1 MDACTWD
8 PSSEATIC
16 DNDKDTFQALKRAR
30 TGPWYAPDDY
40 QTVKQF
46 RHTDTTRLQWLD
58 LAKFSRVWPDPPIA
72 NRAFSMEAFMGTSVG
87 DQWTFKRDSGAGMY
101 LDKAIF
107 PIALSLVAEQDMFG
121 FRGLVLG
128 SEIIHSWFGHDPYL
142 GGFFEF
148 DSNGGNT
155 GGVDANR
162 VGNLPLCRF
171 EFPTN
176 AKSGT
181 QTSLRHIYEPHFIS
195 HPFPNGMSF
204 NREGLQCT
212 FESVQLDP
220 NAVPIAAP
228 RSYGAYADRISYVNE
243 RADNRDFGVTQ
254 TMKVPTGGIGGNPFW
269 LKDTKDWP
277 DILASLHFDFMPFL
291 TPTVPTRPITY
302 RFWDTLLSTA
312 VFGGPTFSIVLDDYG
327 IFDGEYYQMVM
338 RHYGQSETQ
347 IHYWRQSLSYTGR
360 DGKEVPLN
368 LKFDERAGYPK
379 HYINPH
385 AYHMINKVGNA
396 GAFDPVHSFNFMLP
410 HPFFDV
416 PDADAYFRGSA
427 TMPAG
432 LGGGGFGTG
441 AFTMSGWTGICPDL
455 CFSPTDSNIVDD
467 KGQPLPRFL
476 QGEQIDAAA
485 KSQNKQDLYRPYWNS
500 QEELPMGDK
509 RKLHEQ
515 NNNLSNPEAC
525 QDFYYTFLSASTDPL
540 LDSFAFTR
548 NTDGGEEATEPLMA
562 ESLSHELRGTHA
574 GDIPFFFG
582 TTPFKILTVSSAD
595 ETASSI
601 SPLFDK
607 QIGIHDASQKPVK
620 ILYPAIKGATNRKIV
635 DALTKIQSWAWT
647 KLAKFT
653 KDQLDKVLAGLEPI
667 LAKNFPKT
675 TKVLFTFARKFVASV
690 MAKNGF
696 NDSTGLMSAAQ
707 TSLDTNFGKLS
718 GGGWSAVVNLAKSE
732 TAPSLAKNFSQE
744 LWTYLKKVKNQL
756 SKTPIP
762 EGDIEMVDMSK
773 SDMEM
778 VRVTTKMPSEIA
790 DGKIVTGITKG
801 EEELA
806 EGVKTAT
813 TAIKDAEKVAEG
825 AVDAE
830 KTVAKAAEV
839 ATTAAGEG
847 FLSSV
852 AAPVAIAL
860 IITFALQAWEENEER
875 EAKLNA
881 DQQAVG
887 EDWRSWDTLRVPFKM
902 PLDQDATKL
911 QAKLNSLIRNGAP
924 SPDAHDVSGAY
935 TMGNDAMAKFAGW
948 EAAGN
953 MDYDFTKI
961 SVGCWNMATEWA
973 YKMRETGNWP
983 VLDRP
988 QFVPGIT
995 NMDDTTRIVALRDFF
1010 LRSNKNVQQF
1020 QLLVDLGLMTFMDL
1034 MMYSSFCDSNYT
1046 GASDRLLDFDPA
1058 SPTFGGDLRTVAN
1071 LIGMNH
1077 LCLDM
1082 VDVDRL
1088 INASGS
1094 NYASTKQQRALELL
1108 SVAEIIRTLRVVDYY
1123 MRASTWSMPV
1133 GDWRRFPPMRGIGA
1147 SLLKQA
1153 MTPIP
1158 LTSPFDYKSAST
1170 DLESGI
1176 ADINTAVQ
1184 ALDSIREEWT
1194 ALNEARDLE
1203 SIYDRVDDVNQG
1215 SAPPITNHWWTS
1227 LVEARERRWGV
1238 CPTHI
1243 TTEIKND
1250 DGTSYFHRE
1259 IPVPVFAPGRS
1270 PTMFVSSADA
1280 TFAWPTLTTKGVR
1293 MSALN
1298 NELKYFTDYGYCSSP
1313 FGMTWDTDPQDLT
1326 TLAWSSTG
1334 QSCKPTLGYQTARF
1348 LLHYEPPTPGEVS
1361 PGPPDRMPWSIV
1373 NDSTLPVVLVARDA
1387 TGAYLMTRGPFA
1399 QGTVDNSY
1407 EITKAHGY
1415 WGKLPFMPDDNRVAS
1430 ITNTYF
1436 FVPRSIYPADA
1447 TANSEISRVQ
1457 GYIDLWAQNPKFRSI
1472 KFTLNGS
1479 TVGAGGTITIMDNE
1493 ASYPH
1498 IILFEAN
1505 MRAMSDLLNNGC
1517 NTALSYFY
1525 THDFPMMSISDPG
1538 SRDAICQWLNTK
1550 IKLAMDT
1557 EGKAT
1562 IMPSTFEEQV
1572 MFHSLF
1578 RQNLFNASGE
1588 KYELRSDAWENAYA
1602 TAPTSVDFIDV
1613 PPITDACGIET
1624 LAYPPTTA
1632 KFGLTFVDKISLM
1645 DRAIQTTSNRI
1656 AYGLPI
1662 SSDIATAWADAQDD
1676 YGDIDYYWSDDGGD
1690 VQAHAQRIAAL
1701 NQTANDILN
1710 NNADLYDACIAIQ
1723 EMGNP
1728 PQIQA
1733 DYMDLF
1739 KKCEA
1744 IRVLRITAASQL
1756 AATEA
1761 LDLAQAA
1768 LSAYVPTGETGMAD
1782 AVTTLRYIFEVR
1794 KNPNIVTL
1802 SKEGLSKLSPLHRL
1816 LAQLCKD
1823 TYEKPE
1829 SQVSRAHPKT
1839 KEPAYII
1846 KTGELATTLDYNVY
1860 HMPSLVDMPG
1870 RPTLIVAFRGTDVE
1884 KDVFKFFGHKALTRL
1899 GAIATMFEPMS
1910 DLVSDLN
1917 VFQGTQADTDR
1928 FTASAAL
1935 IDLISAKYSSYNLI
1949 LTGHSLGG
1957 SIAVHLLQK
1966 AIAES
1971 KFASVSLIGVVFN
1984 PGRGADAQYFFDVM
1998 SEIDKPNPKA
2008 WHSRLTTH
2016 HVGGESSWPYD
2027 DDPVSV
2033 LSMGLGKVFLYEG
2046 PGVPTYIDAHSSTNF
2061 VTKDVKVFSGS
2072 SILPTPSKTGPVA
2085 PAPVTGT
2092 SVLIV
2097 TQVQAVLDASG
2108 AGWNP
2113 PPMFSAAIDLQERG
2127 LSGTVVPGSE
2137 TIDTS
2142 RSTPVMTYR
2151 YIPTNSTPSKTD
2163 PSVTPTP
2170 SDKGPPV
2177 TPTPSDKGPP
2187 VAPVPVNTPIKI
2199 TTNVKGWMNRD
2210 DGQFDVPSTFNAAAD
2225 LQSRGLYGTI
2235 VPNSTRVEGT
2245 WTESYFPV
2253 VTYMYI
2259 PISPITI
2266 TTQVEA
2272 EMDDDTRTWIVPSTF
2287 NAAND
2292 LQSRGKKGTIVP
2304 NSTKIVGVQNDA
2316 GYFVYV
2322 QYQYLPSSIP

>member
-1 MDACTWD
+1 
-8 PSSEATIC
+8 
-16 DNDKDTFQALKRAR
+16 
-30 TGPWYAPDDY
+30 
-40 QTVKQF
+40 
-46 RHTDTTRLQWLD
+46 
-58 LAKFSRVWPDPPIA
+58 
-72 NRAFSMEAFMGTSVG
+72 
-87 DQWTFKRDSGAGMY
+87 
-101 LDKAIF
+101 
-107 PIALSLVAEQDMFG
+107 
-121 FRGLVLG
+121 
-128 SEIIHSWFGHDPYL
+128 
-142 GGFFEF
+142 
-148 DSNGGNT
+148 
-155 GGVDANR
+155 
-162 VGNLPLCRF
+162 
-171 EFPTN
+171 
-176 AKSGT
+176 
-181 QTSLRHIYEPHFIS
+181 
-195 HPFPNGMSF
+195 
-204 NREGLQCT
+204 
-212 FESVQLDP
+212 
-220 NAVPIAAP
+220 
-228 RSYGAYADRISYVNE
+228 
-243 RADNRDFGVTQ
+243 
-254 TMKVPTGGIGGNPFW
+254 
-269 LKDTKDWP
+269 
-277 DILASLHFDFMPFL
+277 
-291 TPTVPTRPITY
+291 
-302 RFWDTLLSTA
+302 
-312 VFGGPTFSIVLDDYG
+312 
-327 IFDGEYYQMVM
+327 
-338 RHYGQSETQ
+338 
-347 IHYWRQSLSYTGR
+347 
-360 DGKEVPLN
+360 
-368 LKFDERAGYPK
+368 
-379 HYINPH
+379 
-385 AYHMINKVGNA
+385 
-396 GAFDPVHSFNFMLP
+396 MLP

-416 PDADAYFRGSA
+416 PDADTYFRGSA

-432 LGGGGFGTG
+432 GGAGFPTG

-467 KGQPLPRFL
+467 KGQALPRWL
-476 QGEQIDAAA
+476 QGEQIEYTA
-485 KSQNKQDLYRPYWNS
+485 KRQGKQDLYRPYWNS

-525 QDFYYTFLSASTDPL
+525 QDFYYTFVSASTEPY

-607 QIGIHDASQKPVK
+607 QIGAHDASQKPVK

-647 KLAKFT
+647 KLAKYT
-653 KDQLDKVLAGLEPI
+653 KDQLEKVLAGLEPI

-718 GGGWSAVVNLAKSE
+718 GGGWKGVLNFARSE
-732 TAPSLAKNFSQE
+732 TGGPAAKNFSQE

-790 DGKIVTGITKG
+790 DGKIVTAITKG

-806 EGVKTAT
+806 DGVKTAT
-813 TAIKDAEKVAEG
+813 TAIQDAGKVAEG

-839 ATTAAGEG
+839 ATAAAGEG

-887 EDWRSWDTLRVPFKM
+887 EDWRSWDTLQVPFKI

-911 QAKLNSLIRNGAP
+911 QAKLNSLIRN
-924 SPDAHDVSGAY
+924 SPFSDTDVHDVSGAY
-935 TMGNDAMAKFAGW
+935 KMGADAMAKFAGS

-961 SVGCWNMATEWA
+961 SVDCWNKATQWA
-973 YKMRETGNWP
+973 NMTKGI
-983 VLDRP
+983 P
-988 QFVPGIT
+988 QLVIELPSIA
-995 NMDDTTRIVALRDFF
+995 NLPDDGTRFVALRDYY
-1010 LRSNKNVQQF
+1010 LRHNVASNSTDR
-1020 QLLVDLGLMTFMDL
+1020 QLFEGIIG
-1034 MMYSSFCDSNYT
+1034 SCGSNYT
-1046 GASDRLLDFDPA
+1046 GNVAGRVLDFDPA

-1082 VDVDRL
+1082 VDVDKL
-1088 INASGS
+1088 INVTASQNAS
-1094 NYASTKQQRALELL
+1094 NKQLRALELL

-1170 DLESGI
+1170 DLESGS

-1194 ALNEARDLE
+1194 ALQEALDLE

-1215 SAPPITNHWWTS
+1215 SAPPVANHWWTS
-1227 LVEARERRWGV
+1227 LVEAREQRWGV

-1313 FGMTWDTDPQDLT
+1313 FGMTWDSDPKDLT

-1373 NDSTLPVVLVARDA
+1373 NDSTLPVVLIARDA
-1387 TGAYLMTRGPFA
+1387 TGAYLTYRGPFA

-1407 EITKAHGY
+1407 EITKARGY
-1415 WGKLPFMPDDNRVAS
+1415 WGKLPFIPDDNRMAS

-1436 FVPRSIYPADA
+1436 FIPSSLYPVDTVALD
-1447 TANSEISRVQ
+1447 SEIERVQ
-1457 GYIDLWAQNPKFRSI
+1457 GYIDLWAQDPKFRSI

-1588 KYELRSDAWENAYA
+1588 RYELRSEAWENAYA

-1613 PPITDACGIET
+1613 PPITDACGTET
-1624 LAYPPTTA
+1624 PAYPPTTA

-1645 DRAIQTTSNRI
+1645 ERAIQTTSNRI

-1662 SSDIATAWADAQDD
+1662 SSDIATAWADAQSD

-1723 EMGNP
+1723 DMGNP

-1761 LDLAQAA
+1761 LDMAEAA
-1768 LSAYVPTGETGMAD
+1768 LSAYVPTGVTGMAD
-1782 AVTTLRYIFEVR
+1782 AVTTLRYIFQVR

-1829 SQVSRAHPKT
+1829 SQMSRAHPKT

-1966 AIAES
+1966 AIAEN

-2072 SILPTPSKTGPVA
+2072 SVLPTPSKTGPVA

-2097 TQVQAVLDASG
+2097 TQTQAVLDASG

-2113 PPMFSAAIDLQERG
+2113 PPMFSPAIDLQERG
-2127 LSGTVVPGSE
+2127 LSGTVVPDSL

-2142 RSTPVMTYR
+2142 RSTPVVTYR

-2187 VAPVPVNTPIKI
+2187 VAPVPVNTPITI
-2199 TTNVKGWMNRD
+2199 TTSVRADLDIIDTGK
-2210 DGQFDVPSTFNAAAD
+2210 FLVPSTFSAEAD
-2225 LQSRGLYGTI
+2225 FLQRGIKGTV
-2235 VPNSTRVEGT
+2235 VPNSTSIDDSN
-2245 WTESYFPV
+2245 WKYPDLSWPL
-2253 VTYMYI
+2253 VTYKYI
-2259 PISPITI
+2259 P
-2266 TTQVEA
+2266 Q
-2272 EMDDDTRTWIVPSTF
+2272 
-2287 NAAND
+2287 
-2292 LQSRGKKGTIVP
+2292 
-2304 NSTKIVGVQNDA
+2304 
-2316 GYFVYV
+2316 
-2322 QYQYLPSSIP
+2322 